1 MLTHEAPRAAPERR
15 AAIREGAWPVFAI
28 LFALM
33 VVDFVDRFVVV
44 SMLPHL
50 KTEWALGDGQ
60 LGALVSIVSV
70 TVAIGTV
77 PLSLV
82 ADRWG
87 LVKSVFAMAVV
98 WSGATIACAFAGS
111 YGQLLAARA
120 FVGLGEAAYGPAGAA
135 LLANRF
141 PGQFRTGVLGA
152 FFAASLIGSV
162 LGVALGG
169 VIAERWGWQAGFGA
183 VGIPGLL
190 LAVVFLLVVRDDA
203 SAGRARP
210 SGTWIGARAA
220 SRALFRPRTLV
231 LACIGGAL
239 QLALVSS
246 VFTWLPSFLHRNYGL
261 APDVAGVRTGF
272 IVLVGGVGAIAW
284 SLVADLLAPA
294 HPRARLHVSALAAV
308 ASAVLF
314 GAAFALVGPGSAQIA
329 LIVAGA
335 FAMTGTIGPV
345 AAVVLDVAPP
355 ALRAT
360 AASVLA
366 LVQNLAG
373 LAAGPLVAG
382 ILSDRLGLPFA
393 LSLMPACCVLAA
405 AVFVVA
411 ARHYVADRGEAER
424 QAVAAESALPDPEA
438 RVGGTAAGV

>member
-1 MLTHEAPRAAPERR
+1 MTPSEAATAAQAP
-15 AAIREGAWPVFAI
+15 AAATSRGAWPVFAI

-50 KTEWALGDGQ
+50 KAEWNLSDGR

-77 PLSLV
+77 PLSFL
-82 ADRWG
+82 ADRWS

-190 LAVVFLLVVRDDA
+190 LAVVFLLVVRDDS

-246 VFTWLPSFLHRNYGL
+246 VFTWLPSFLHRYYGL

-284 SLVADLLAPA
+284 SLAADLLAPA
-294 HPRARLHVSALAAV
+294 HPRARLHVSALAAA

-314 GAAFALVGPGSAQIA
+314 GTAFALVGPGPAQIA

-382 ILSDRLGLPFA
+382 MLSDRLGLSFA

-405 AVFVVA
+405 AVFTVA
-411 ARHYVADRGEAER
+411 ARTYVADRESAER
-424 QAVAAESALPDPEA
+424 EAGHVDAGPAARGA
-438 RVGGTAAGV
+438 

>member
-1 MLTHEAPRAAPERR
+1 MQPSEAAP
-15 AAIREGAWPVFAI
+15 AAQARVSATSRGAWLVFATV
-28 LFALM
+28 FALM
-33 VVDFVDRFVVV
+33 VVDFVDRYVVV

-50 KTEWALGDGQ
+50 KAEWNLSDGQ

-77 PLSLV
+77 PLSFL
-82 ADRWG
+82 ADRWS

-98 WSGATIACAFAGS
+98 WSGATIACACAGS

-135 LLANRF
+135 LLAHRF

-169 VIAERWGWQAGFGA
+169 VIAERWSWQAGFGA

-190 LAVVFLLVVRDDA
+190 LAVVFLLVVRDD
-203 SAGRARP
+203 SSMAGARRP
-210 SGTWIGARAA
+210 GTRIGARAA
-220 SRALFRPRTLV
+220 TRALFRPRTLV
-231 LACIGGAL
+231 LACIAGAL

-246 VFTWLPSFLHRNYGL
+246 VFTWLPSFFHRYYGL

-272 IVLVGGVGAIAW
+272 VVLVGGAGAIVW

-294 HPRARLHVSALAAV
+294 HPRARLQVSALAAA

-314 GAAFALVGPGSAQIA
+314 GTAFALVAPGPAQIA

-345 AAVVLDVAPP
+345 AAVVMDVAPP

-382 ILSDRLGLPFA
+382 LLSDRLGLPFA
-393 LSLMPACCVLAA
+393 LSVMPACCVLAA
-405 AVFVVA
+405 AVFTVA
-411 ARHYVADRGEAER
+411 ARTYVADRESAELEAER
-424 QAVAAESALPDPEA
+424 VVAGPAA
-438 RVGGTAAGV
+438 RGA